1 MATETETP
9 KTPGP
14 TPTTPKLG
22 QPARP
27 ARHSGRWSGY
37 RHLLWVRILELK
49 SEPEVVFW
57 VFIFPLLLAAGL
69 GIAFRNK
76 PADVTSVVVIAGD
89 GAQKTLAMLQTSPA
103 HSTIRATVL
112 DRDAA
117 LNAFHVGK
125 YDLVI
130 ESNPDASYTYYYDPA
145 RPESVL
151 SRAET
156 DPALQSPA
164 GRKDA
169 LTTSAQSSSEPGS
182 RYIDFLIPGLLGMNL
197 MNSGMWG
204 VGFALVEMRQRKLLK
219 RFVATPMRRSDFLL
233 ALTSSRLVLMVI
245 EVGLLLGFGV
255 LVFHMR
261 VHGWRSVLS
270 VLLLA
275 SLGAV
280 TFGGVGLLTACR
292 AQKIESVSGLINLV
306 MMPMWIFS
314 GVFFSYQKFP
324 AIAHPFIKAL
334 PLTALNDALRSTII
348 EGASLSSQS
357 GRLLVLA
364 VWGGLS
370 FILALRW
377 FRWT

>member
-1 MATETETP
+1 MSAE
-9 KTPGP
+9 KA
-14 TPTTPKLG
+14 G
-22 QPARP
+22 QEKSFAGAPVR
-27 ARHSGRWSGY
+27 RNGRWAGY
-37 RHLLWVRILELK
+37 RQLLRVRIIELRR
-49 SEPEVVFW
+49 EPEVVFW

-69 GIAFRNK
+69 GIAFRDK
-76 PADVTSVVVIAGD
+76 PADVTSVVVIDGT
-89 GAQKTLAMLQTSPA
+89 GAQRTLGMLQSSAA
-103 HSTIRATVL
+103 HSAIRATVL
-112 DRDAA
+112 DREAA
-117 LNAFHVGK
+117 LNGFHFGK
-125 YDLVI
+125 FDLAI
-130 ESNPDASYTYYYDPA
+130 EANPDGTYTYYYDPA

-151 SRAET
+151 SRAEI
-156 DPALQSPA
+156 DSALQTAA

-169 LTTSAQSSSEPGS
+169 LATSSQSSSEPGS

-204 VGFALVEMRQRKLLK
+204 VGFAIVEMRQRKLLK

-261 VHGWRSVLS
+261 LQGYRSILS
-270 VLLLA
+270 VLALA
-275 SLGAV
+275 SLGAIS
-280 TFGGVGLLTACR
+280 FGGVGLLTACR

-324 AIAHPFIKAL
+324 AMAQPFIKAL
-334 PLTALNDALRSTII
+334 PLTALNDALRATII
-348 EGASLSSQS
+348 EGASLGSQS

-364 VWGGLS
+364 IWGGVS
-370 FILALRW
+370 FVLALRW